1 MRLFGIQKAKA
12 APKDAIVK
20 LRESLEMIDKR
31 EKYLNT
37 KIEAELKVAKANAS
51 KNKKVAL
58 MALKKKKIYQD
69 QADKLMGSR
78 LTLETQMSTLEGA
91 SVNVELMNA
100 MKTGNEAIKNIHGNL
115 DVDKVE
121 ETMDEI
127 NEQMGL
133 ANEIS
138 EAIARPIGGAEFDDE
153 ELDRELEELAQED
166 LDTHLLETGLG
177 AGLPNVPTT
186 IPAIAQPPRPVRE
199 QAEEEDPELAEL
211 KASMAM

>member
-1 MRLFGIQKAKA
+1 MRLFGISKAKA

-31 EKYLNT
+31 EKYLNA
-37 KIEAELKVAKANAS
+37 KIDAELKVAKTNAT
-51 KNKKVAL
+51 KNRKVAL

-78 LTLETQMSTLEGA
+78 MTLETQMSTLENA
-91 SVNVELMNA
+91 SMNIEVMNA
-100 MKTGNEAIKNIHGNL
+100 MKAGNEALKGVHGNL

-138 EAIARPIGGAEFDDE
+138 DAISRPMQGAEFDDE
-153 ELDRELEELAQED
+153 ELDAELELLAQEE
-166 LDTHLLETGLG
+166 LDNHMLETGLG
-177 AGLPNVPTT
+177 AGLPSVPST
-186 IPAIAQPPRPVRE
+186 IPAIAQPPRPTRE